1 MFCAGTYRA
10 HTMDGVFLCQG
21 KTTYPMDGWV
31 GREVMEQWTMRMKF
45 RGKKRR
51 LSLYLLVSSPPILQ
65 LHRCG
70 KRNEI
75 SGSKSPEFVHH
86 IASQVTCGWRSVQL
100 KETELTEP
108 HHATTSVTSRAK
120 KLLQVNWVCV
130 RVSARKSLMESV
142 WDQISGKRRW
152 CCFQS
157 VCKNTCQTTAAI
169 WTLFLYFFSSPL
181 LRFWP

>member
-120 KLLQVNWVCV
+120 KLLQVN
-130 RVSARKSLMESV
+130 
-142 WDQISGKRRW
+142 
-152 CCFQS
+152 
-157 VCKNTCQTTAAI
+157 
-169 WTLFLYFFSSPL
+169 
-181 LRFWP
+181 